1 MYNWWI
7 ARSPRLLRLLFFR
20 RFLLWLLRLFRPG
33 RHDPIQAPV
42 GHGLAEM
49 LAKMSRNHEE
59 GSAQGGLTVE
69 HLLRFVGIGV
79 VEGGDDIAKMREGIL
94 HSLKDFRFVTR
105 EARDGLEIEAC
116 RRDGPQCPGNA
127 LICRGNVG
135 EDFAD
140 RSNALAGRQVY
151 FSAGMASARRM

>member
-33 RHDPIQAPV
+33 RHDPTQAPV

-94 HSLKDFRFVTR
+94 HSLKDFRFVPR
-105 EARDGLEIEAC
+105 EPRDGLEIEAC
-116 RRDGPQCPGNA
+116 RRGGPQCPGKA
-127 LICRGNVG
+127 AICPRNGGG
-135 EDFAD
+135 E
-140 RSNALAGRQVY
+140 LA
-151 FSAGMASARRM
+151 ARCRA